1 MKNFLLLVVLFFS
14 IQLGYGQEKT
24 IHPNQNT
31 IYNSAGIDVKPE
43 FPGGQKEFDKY
54 IRKNYITPRE
64 AKEIK
69 GKVFVTFVVEIDG
82 SLTDIKVLRDL
93 GFGTGKEAIRV
104 LEQSP
109 KWIPGQQKGMIV
121 RTTYSLP
128 ISINGF

>member
-1 MKNFLLLVVLFFS
+1 MKNFLLPVVLFFA

-24 IHPNQNT
+24 EHPNQNSL
-31 IYNSAGIDVKPE
+31 YSCAGIDVKPD
-43 FPGGQKEFDKY
+43 FPGGIKEFQKY
-54 IRKNYITPRE
+54 IAKNYITPRE

-82 SLTDIKVLRDL
+82 TLTNIRVLRDL

-109 KWIPGQQKGMIV
+109 KWIPGQQKGLIV
-121 RTTYSLP
+121 RSTYSLP
-128 ISINGF
+128 IAIN

>member
-1 MKNFLLLVVLFFS
+1 MKNFLLLVVLFIS

-31 IYNSAGIDVKPE
+31 LYTGSVITIKPE
-43 FPGGQKEFDKY
+43 FPGGQKEFEKY

-64 AKEIK
+64 AKGLK
-69 GKVFVTFVVEIDG
+69 GNVYVSFVVEIDG
-82 SLTDIKVLRDL
+82 TITNIKILRDL

-104 LEQSP
+104 FEQSP

-121 RTTYSLP
+121 RSIYNLP
-128 ISINGF
+128 IAIN

>member
-1 MKNFLLLVVLFFS
+1 MKNFLLLVVLFLS

-31 IYNSAGIDVKPE
+31 IYNSAGITIKPE
-43 FPGGQKEFDKY
+43 FPGGQKEFEKY

-64 AKEIK
+64 AKELK
-69 GKVFVTFVVEIDG
+69 GNVYVTFIIEIDG
-82 SLTDIKVLRDL
+82 TLTNIKVLRDL

-104 LEQSP
+104 LEQCP

-121 RTTYSLP
+121 RSTYSLP
-128 ISINGF
+128 ISVN

>member
-24 IHPNQNT
+24 IHPNQNS
-31 IYNSAGIDVKPE
+31 IYNTAGIDVKPE

-54 IRKNYITPRE
+54 IRKNYNVPPE
-64 AKEIK
+64 AKQIK
-69 GKVFVTFVVEIDG
+69 GKVFVTFVIEIDG
-82 SLTDIKVLRDL
+82 SLSDIKVLRDL

-128 ISINGF
+128 IAIN

>member
-24 IHPNQNT
+24 IHPNQNSIYFGSVIT
-31 IYNSAGIDVKPE
+31 IKPE

-54 IRKNYITPRE
+54 IRKNYIIPRE

-69 GKVFVTFVVEIDG
+69 GKVYVTFVVEIDG
-82 SLTDIKVLRDL
+82 SLTNIQVLRDL

-109 KWIPGQQKGMIV
+109 KWIPGQQKGLIV
-121 RTTYSLP
+121 RSTYSSP
-128 ISINGF
+128 IAIN

>member
-1 MKNFLLLVVLFFS
+1 MKNIVLLVVLFFL

-24 IHPNQNT
+24 IHPNQNSL
-31 IYNSAGIDVKPE
+31 YSSAGISIKPE

-69 GKVFVTFVVEIDG
+69 GNVFVTFVVEIDG
-82 SLTDIKVLRDL
+82 SLTNIKVLRDL

-121 RTTYSLP
+121 RSTYNLP
-128 ISINGF
+128 IAIN

>member
-24 IHPNQNT
+24 THPNQNSL
-31 IYNSAGIDVKPE
+31 YNSAGIDAKPD
-43 FPGGQKEFDKY
+43 FPGGIKEFHKY
-54 IRKNYITPRE
+54 IAKNYITPPE

-69 GKVFVTFVVEIDG
+69 GKVYVTFVVEIDG
-82 SLTDIKVLRDL
+82 TLTNIKVLRDL

-109 KWIPGQQKGMIV
+109 KWIPGQQKGRQV
-121 RTTYSLP
+121 RTLFSLP

>member
-1 MKNFLLLVVLFFS
+1 MKNIVLLVVLFFL

-24 IHPNQNT
+24 IHPNQNSL
-31 IYNSAGIDVKPE
+31 YSSAGISIKPE

-69 GKVFVTFVVEIDG
+69 GNVFVTFVVEIDG
-82 SLTDIKVLRDL
+82 SLTNIKVLRDL

-121 RTTYSLP
+121 RSTYHLP
-128 ISINGF
+128 IAIN

>member
-1 MKNFLLLVVLFFS
+1 MKNFLLLVVLFFA

-24 IHPNQNT
+24 VHPNQNS

-54 IRKNYITPRE
+54 IRKNYNVPPE
-64 AKEIK
+64 AKQIK
-69 GKVFVTFVVEIDG
+69 GKVFVTFIIEKDG

-93 GFGTGKEAIRV
+93 GFGTGKEAIHV

-121 RTTYSLP
+121 RTTYTLP

>member
-1 MKNFLLLVVLFFS
+1 MRNIVLLVVLFFS

-24 IHPNQNT
+24 IHPNQNSL
-31 IYNSAGIDVKPE
+31 YNSAGIDVKPE

-54 IRKNYITPRE
+54 IRKNYIIPRE
-64 AKEIK
+64 AKGIN
-69 GKVFVTFVVEIDG
+69 GKVYVTFVIEIDG

-121 RTTYSLP
+121 RSTYSLP
-128 ISINGF
+128 IAIN